1 MQDSLFREVSKMIL
15 VLGKEKAVVTTLGLL
30 SFPEL
35 IARGPRFGPCGL
47 CRKMISSLGRRDLQF
62 WAYLKCV

>member
-1 MQDSLFREVSKMIL
+1 MIL

-35 IARGPRFGPCGL
+35 IAGGPRFGPCGL
-47 CRKMISSLGRRDLQF
+47 GRKMISSLSRRDLQ
-62 WAYLKCV
+62 L